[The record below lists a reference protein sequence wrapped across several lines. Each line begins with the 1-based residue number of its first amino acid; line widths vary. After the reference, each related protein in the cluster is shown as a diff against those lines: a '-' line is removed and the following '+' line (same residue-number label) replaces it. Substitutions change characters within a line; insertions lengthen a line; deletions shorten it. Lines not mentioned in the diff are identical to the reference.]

1 MIKTPY
7 LEYLYQIGGSPTHEI
22 FVAEFFLHIPSLYGY
37 DLGTREYI
45 FFNVGPGI
53 LYFKRRLR

>member
-1 MIKTPY
+1 MRY
-7 LEYLYQIGGSPTHEI
+7 SSPI
-22 FVAEFFLHIPSLYGY
+22 FLHIPSLY

-53 LYFKRRLR
+53 RDFVFSAQAEHALKFTKRMLSMRLKY